1 MEVEIMPLMTTLGC
15 VDFMFYCTREHPNK
29 EFREQCQLLMYA
41 VSSDVAMFKE
51 YIDKLLTNPNK
62 NLITLYPAI
71 DDESKVEGLEIVGTI
86 LDERL
91 YFG

>member
-1 MEVEIMPLMTTLGC
+1 
-15 VDFMFYCTREHPNK
+15 MFYCTREHPNK

-41 VSSDVAMFKE
+41 VSSDAAMFKE

-62 NLITLYPAI
+62 NLITFYPAI

-86 LDERL
+86 LDGRL
-91 YFG
+91 YLG